1 MKWREVVWA
10 GLLVGVVALGAE
22 PDRPR
27 ATPPSAQAPAA
38 PMPKWQI
45 TVSKSPAGNS
55 ALVTATLPADAP
67 IASGFGQVTPNLVLR
82 YRAGRTS
89 GYVLFDTF
97 LGRGAVQ
104 VTLTIGT
111 GEPETQ
117 TWRISSDGRAALI
130 PGDTLAFIE
139 RLKQNGNLSVA
150 VTPPKGTAV
159 TAAFTTT
166 GIERVV
172 QALLSA
178 GVKYS
183 G

>member
-1 MKWREVVWA
+1 MQWREVVWA
-10 GLLVGVVALGAE
+10 GLLVGAAALGAE
-22 PDRPR
+22 PGAPRP
-27 ATPPSAQAPAA
+27 TPPSTPATNA
-38 PMPKWQI
+38 KWQI
-45 TVSKSPAGNS
+45 TVSKSPDDNS
-55 ALVTATLPADAP
+55 ALVSATLLADAP
-67 IASGFGQVTPNLVLR
+67 IASGFGQVTPSLVLR

-89 GYVLFDTF
+89 GYVLYDTF
-97 LGRGAVQ
+97 LGRGEVE
-104 VTLTIGT
+104 VTVTIGA

-117 TWRISSDGRAALI
+117 KWRISGDGRAALI
-130 PGDTLAFIE
+130 PGDTLAFIQ
-139 RLKQNGNLSVA
+139 RLKQGGNLSVR